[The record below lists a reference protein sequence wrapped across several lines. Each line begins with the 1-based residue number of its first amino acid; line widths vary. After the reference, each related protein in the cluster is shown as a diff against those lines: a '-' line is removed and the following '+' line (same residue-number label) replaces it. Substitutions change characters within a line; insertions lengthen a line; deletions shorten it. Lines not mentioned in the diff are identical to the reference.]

1 MSLKLFWRYQMA
13 FLGLSTAQIQT
24 FAINGTMAIFII
36 IIGASVLRRNS
47 KSRLNRS
54 FFLFYFFVAFGLVIN
69 VAYRL
74 INKEVYMIWMNRVTL
89 FFSTFAIIFLFNFNM
104 IIYHSEQVY
113 TQKKAWLW
121 VILWAL
127 ACSGFFWLDIEHG
140 VQWDFN
146 TAQSGIQI
154 LSINPGAAG
163 VPAWSTLFTSYSF
176 IIAQGLFILIIVMAV
191 RIILKFGDQKLR
203 RKYISS
209 IIAIILFDWILVGNM
224 INNWTFIQ
232 DVSTFMAIPFST
244 IFLYS
249 SGLVVP
255 AVLLLWLGIRK
266 RD

>member
-1 MSLKLFWRYQMA
+1 MKLQLFEWYKMTI
-13 FLGLSTAQIQT
+13 LGLSTAQIQT
-24 FAINGTMAIFII
+24 FAINGTMAIFIL
-36 IIGASVLRRNS
+36 IIGSSVLRRNS

-74 INKEVYMIWMNRVTL
+74 INVEIYMIWMNRITL

-113 TQKKAWLW
+113 TRKKAWLW
-121 VILWAL
+121 VILWAI
-127 ACSGFFWLDIEHG
+127 ACSGFFWLDIENG

-146 TAQSGIQI
+146 STQPGIQS
-154 LSINPGAAG
+154 LLINPNSAG
-163 VPAWSTLFTSYSF
+163 VPAWSTLFTLYALV
-176 IIAQGLFILIIVMAV
+176 IAQGLFILIIVTAV
-191 RIILKFGDQKLR
+191 RIVLKFGDARLR

-224 INNWTFIQ
+224 INNWTVIQ
-232 DVSTFMAIPFST
+232 DIFTFAAIPFST

-249 SGLVVP
+249 SVLVIP
-255 AVLLLWLGIRK
+255 AVILLWLGIRK

>member
-1 MSLKLFWRYQMA
+1 MA

-24 FAINGTMAIFII
+24 FAINGTMAIFIL
-36 IIGASVLRRNS
+36 IIGSSVLKRNS

-74 INKEVYMIWMNRVTL
+74 INVEVYMIWMNRVTL

-121 VILWAL
+121 VVLWAIL
-127 ACSGFFWLDIEHG
+127 CSGFLWLDMENG
-140 VQWDFN
+140 VRWDFN
-146 TAQSGIQI
+146 TVQPGIQS
-154 LSINPGAAG
+154 LLINEGAAG
-163 VPAWSTLFTSYSF
+163 VPAWSTLFTLYAF
-176 IIAQGLFILIIVMAV
+176 TIAQGLFILIIVIAV
-191 RIILKFGDQKLR
+191 RIILKFSDTRLR

-224 INNWTFIQ
+224 INNWTYIQ
-232 DVSTFMAIPFST
+232 DVFTFMAIPFST

-249 SGLVVP
+249 SVLVIP
-255 AVLLLWLGIRK
+255 AVILLWLGIRK